1 MNYKKIVFD
10 LDDTL
15 WDLNK
20 RVCKRANIE
29 PHKITTFLM
38 TDNPNLTEEQKKAIL
53 SSFANPE
60 VWNNIEWSRGAK
72 SIRELEA
79 LGYDVYVNSNCMNEE
94 VASLKR
100 ELIHSEL
107 GLPYDHIIV
116 GIAHDPTKKK
126 IDSDTYIFVDDSPYN
141 IASSTATYTLVP
153 NKSWNKSVINENT
166 QIIRFNSL
174 SAIIRFIK
182 QLEG

>member
-1 MNYKKIVFD
+1 MHLTISLQSIHQSEEIMNYKKIVFD

-100 ELIHSEL
+100 ELIHSE
-107 GLPYDHIIV
+107 
-116 GIAHDPTKKK
+116 
-126 IDSDTYIFVDDSPYN
+126 
-141 IASSTATYTLVP
+141 
-153 NKSWNKSVINENT
+153 
-166 QIIRFNSL
+166 
-174 SAIIRFIK
+174 
-182 QLEG
+182 